1 MVDFSLNA
9 NTRDDLGKGASRR
22 LRRNDNLVPAIVY
35 GGNKEPQSISITARE
50 LNKALE
56 NEAFYSH
63 VIKLSVDGKKQDVLL
78 KALQRHP
85 AKPLIMHADFL
96 RVVAGQEVTVHVPL
110 HFINED
116 TCVGVKKSGG
126 VISHTMTDVE
136 VNCLPK
142 DLPEFIEVDMAG
154 VDLGDIVHLS
164 NLKLPKGVSI
174 PALAL
179 GNDHDLPVA
188 NVHAPRVALEDEAD
202 VEAEAPVADDGEESA
217 E

>member
-9 NTRDDLGKGASRR
+9 NTRNDLGKGASRR
-22 LRRNDNLVPAIVY
+22 LRRNDALVPAIVY
-35 GGNKEPQSISITARE
+35 GGNKEPQSISIAARE

-63 VIKLSVDGKKQDVLL
+63 VIKLSVDGKKEDVLL

-85 AKPLIMHADFL
+85 AKPMVMHADFL
-96 RVVAGQEVTVHVPL
+96 RVVAGHEVTVHVPL
-110 HFINED
+110 HFLNED

-142 DLPEFIEVDMAG
+142 DLPEFIEVDMAE

-174 PALAL
+174 PALAQ
-179 GNDHDLPVA
+179 GADHDLPVA
-188 NVHAPRVALEDEAD
+188 NVHAARVA
-202 VEAEAPVADDGEESA
+202 VEAEEDAPAADEGEESA